1 MYTKSL
7 KTLAKL
13 ANPLSLDIEIHERL
27 PGFIP
32 EPCKLRCEIAVQP
45 AREHFILRLKTTGPV
60 VVSCQRCLE
69 SFVHYYDHKTELAIC
84 SSEEIATQMM
94 STIDC
99 TVQADDELDLLAIV
113 TDNLHLFIPEKH
125 EDCEIRQG
133 SFK

>member
-7 KTLAKL
+7 KNLAKL
-13 ANPLSLDIEIHERL
+13 ADPLSLDIEIHDRL
-27 PGFIP
+27 PGYIS
-32 EPCKLRCEIAVQP
+32 EPCKLRCEIAVQQ
-45 AREHFILRLKTTGPV
+45 AREYFVLRLKVTGPV

-69 SFVHYYDHKTELAIC
+69 NFVYHYDHKTELAIC
-84 SSEEIATQMM
+84 CSEEKAHQMM

-99 TVQADDELDLLAIV
+99 TVQTDDELDLLAIV

-133 SFK
+133 SFN